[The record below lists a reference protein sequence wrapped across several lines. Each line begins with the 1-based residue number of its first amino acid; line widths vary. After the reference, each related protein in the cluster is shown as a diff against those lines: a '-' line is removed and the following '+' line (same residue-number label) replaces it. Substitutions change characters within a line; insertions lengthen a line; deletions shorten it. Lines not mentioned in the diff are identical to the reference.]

1 MIILSIKYGVGIMS
15 GTSLD
20 GIDIALVKMN
30 DSGLNTKLHL
40 IGFQTIPFE
49 EELRD
54 EIKRSLSI
62 EKSNVELIC
71 SLNFKLGYAFSN
83 AVKKVCKNLNF
94 DISKIDFIGSHGQ
107 TIFHIPKDSNEF
119 KKSTLQIGEPS
130 IIAYE
135 LGCQVI
141 SNFRSMD
148 MAAGG
153 EGAPLVPFTEYI
165 LYRCD
170 KNRVLQNIGGIGNAT
185 IIPKNCKLNDVFAFD
200 TGPGNMIIDEIT
212 YRLTGIP
219 YDKGGQLA
227 QKGKIIEHMLK
238 ELMEHEYILRCPPKS
253 TGREMFGYQFV
264 DKILE
269 QHSNESKEDI
279 ISTATMFTAKSIEYN
294 YRNFIMPKVKIDEI
308 IIGGGG
314 SYNNTLLRMIRE
326 SMRECKVLTQEDLG
340 FSSDSKEAIAF
351 AILANE
357 TLNGNFSNVPT
368 ATGANQRVIL
378 GSITPAP
385 KKFN

>member
-1 MIILSIKYGVGIMS
+1 MDIKYGVGIMS

-20 GIDIALVKMN
+20 GIDIALIKIK
-30 DSGLNTKLHL
+30 DFGINTKLDL
-40 IGFQTIPFE
+40 IGFETIPFE
-49 EELRD
+49 EDLRE

-83 AVKKVCKNLNF
+83 AVKKACKNFNF
-94 DISKIDFIGSHGQ
+94 DISRIDFIGSHGQ
-107 TIFHIPKDSNEF
+107 TIFHIPKDSNEL

-130 IIAYE
+130 VIAYE
-135 LGCQVI
+135 IGCQVV

-148 MAAGG
+148 MAADG
-153 EGAPLVPFTEYI
+153 EGAPRVPFTEYL

-185 IIPKNCKLNDVFAFD
+185 VIPKNCNLDDIFAFD

-212 YRLTGIP
+212 YRLTGMP
-219 YDKGGQLA
+219 YDNGGQIAL
-227 QKGKIIEHMLK
+227 KGKIIEPMLR

-269 QHSNESKEDI
+269 QYSNECKEDI
-279 ISTATMFTAKSIEYN
+279 IATTTMFTAKSIEYN
-294 YRNFIMPKVKIDEI
+294 YRNFIMPKVKIDEV

-314 SYNNTLLRMIRE
+314 SYNDTLLKMLRE
-326 SMRECKVLTQEDLG
+326 CMKECKVLTQEDLG

-351 AILANE
+351 AVLANE
-357 TLNGNFSNVPT
+357 TIHGNFSNVPT
-368 ATGANQRVIL
+368 ATGAKERVIL
-378 GSITPAP
+378 GNITPAP

>member
-1 MIILSIKYGVGIMS
+1 MDIKYGIGIMS

-20 GIDIALVKMN
+20 GIDIALIKIK
-30 DSGLNTKLHL
+30 DSGVNAKFEL
-40 IGFQTIPFE
+40 IGFETISFE
-49 EELRD
+49 EDLRE

-83 AVKKVCKNLNF
+83 AVKKACKNFNF
-94 DISKIDFIGSHGQ
+94 DISRIDFIGSHGQ
-107 TIFHIPKDSNEF
+107 TIFHIPKDSNEL
-119 KKSTLQIGEPS
+119 KKSTLQIGEPAV
-130 IIAYE
+130 IAYE
-135 LGCQVI
+135 IGCQVV

-153 EGAPLVPFTEYI
+153 EGAPLVPFTEYL

-185 IIPKNCKLNDVFAFD
+185 IIPKNCNLNDIFAFD

-212 YRLTGIP
+212 YRLTGMP
-219 YDKGGQLA
+219 YDKGGQIAL
-227 QKGKIIEHMLK
+227 KGKIIEPMLK
-238 ELMEHEYILRCPPKS
+238 ELMEHEYILRYPPKS
-253 TGREMFGYQFV
+253 TGREIFGYQFV

-269 QHSNESKEDI
+269 HHSNECKEDI
-279 ISTATMFTAKSIEYN
+279 IATTTMFTAKSIEYN
-294 YRNFIMPKVKIDEI
+294 YRNFIMPKIKIDEI

-314 SYNNTLLRMIRE
+314 SYNDTLLKMIRE
-326 SMRECKVLTQEDLG
+326 CIKECKVLTQEDLG

-351 AILANE
+351 AVLANE
-357 TLNGNFSNVPT
+357 TLHGNFSNVPT
-368 ATGANQRVIL
+368 ATGAKERVIL
-378 GSITPAP
+378 GNITPPP

>member
-1 MIILSIKYGVGIMS
+1 MNIKYGIGIMS

-20 GIDIALVKMN
+20 GIDIALIKIK
-30 DSGLNTKLHL
+30 GFGINTKFDL
-40 IGFQTIPFE
+40 IGFETISFQE
-49 EELRD
+49 DLKE
-54 EIKRSLSI
+54 EIKRSISI

-83 AVKKVCKNLNF
+83 AVKKACKNFNF

-107 TIFHIPKDSNEF
+107 TIFHIPKDSNEL
-119 KKSTLQIGEPS
+119 KKSTLQIGEPAV
-130 IIAYE
+130 IAYE
-135 LGCQVI
+135 IGCQVV

-148 MAAGG
+148 MAADG
-153 EGAPLVPFTEYI
+153 EGAPLVPYTEYI

-185 IIPKNCKLNDVFAFD
+185 IIPKNCNLDDIFAFD

-212 YRLTGIP
+212 YRLTGMP
-219 YDKGGQLA
+219 YDKGGQIAL
-227 QKGKIIEHMLK
+227 KGKIIEPMLK
-238 ELMEHEYILRCPPKS
+238 ELMEHEYILRYPPKS

-269 QHSNESKEDI
+269 QYSNECKEDI
-279 ISTATMFTAKSIEYN
+279 IATTTMFTAKSIEYN
-294 YRNFIMPKVKIDEI
+294 YRKFIMPKVKIDEV

-314 SYNNTLLRMIRE
+314 SYNDTLLKMLKECLI
-326 SMRECKVLTQEDLG
+326 ECKVLTQEDLG

-351 AILANE
+351 AVLANE
-357 TLNGNFSNVPT
+357 TLHGNFANVPT
-368 ATGANQRVIL
+368 ATGAKERVIL
-378 GSITPAP
+378 GNITPAP

>member
-1 MIILSIKYGVGIMS
+1 MDAKYGIGIMS

-20 GIDIALVKMN
+20 GIDIALIKIKDFGV
-30 DSGLNTKLHL
+30 NTKLDL
-40 IGFQTIPFE
+40 IGFETIPFE
-49 EELRD
+49 EDLRE

-62 EKSNVELIC
+62 ERSNAQLIC

-83 AVKKVCKNLNF
+83 AVKKACKNFNF

-107 TIFHIPKDSNEF
+107 TIFHIPKDSNAL
-119 KKSTLQIGEPS
+119 KKSTLQIGEPAV
-130 IIAYE
+130 IAYE
-135 LGCQVI
+135 IGCQVV

-148 MAAGG
+148 MAADG
-153 EGAPLVPFTEYI
+153 EGAPLVPFTEYL

-185 IIPKNCKLNDVFAFD
+185 IIPRNCNLNDIFAFD

-212 YRLTGIP
+212 YRLTGMP
-219 YDKGGQLA
+219 YDKGGQIAL
-227 QKGKIIEHMLK
+227 KGKIIEPMLK
-238 ELMEHEYILRCPPKS
+238 ELMEHEYILRYPPKS

-269 QHSNESKEDI
+269 QYSNECKEDI
-279 ISTATMFTAKSIEYN
+279 IATTTMFTAKSIEYN
-294 YRNFIMPKVKIDEI
+294 YRNFIMPKVKIDEV

-314 SYNNTLLRMIRE
+314 SYNDTLLKMLRE
-326 SMRECKVLTQEDLG
+326 CLIECKVLTQEDLG

-351 AILANE
+351 AVLANE
-357 TLNGNFSNVPT
+357 TLHGNFSNVPT
-368 ATGANQRVIL
+368 ATGAKEHVIL

>member
-1 MIILSIKYGVGIMS
+1 MDIKYSVGIMS

-20 GIDIALVKMN
+20 GIDVALVKIK
-30 DSGLNTKLHL
+30 DSGINTKLDVV
-40 IGFQTIPFE
+40 GFETIPFE
-49 EELRD
+49 EDLRE

-83 AVKKVCKNLNF
+83 AVKVACNNFNF
-94 DISKIDFIGSHGQ
+94 DLSKIDFIGSHGQ
-107 TIFHIPKDSNEF
+107 TVYHIPKDTKEL

-135 LGCQVI
+135 IGCQVV

-165 LYRCD
+165 LYRSS

-185 IIPKNCKLNDVFAFD
+185 IIPQKCKLNDVFAFD
-200 TGPGNMIIDEIT
+200 TGPGNMIIDEVV
-212 YRLTGIP
+212 YRLTGMP
-219 YDKGGQLA
+219 YDKGGQLSL
-227 QKGKIIEHMLK
+227 KGKIIEPMLK
-238 ELMEHEYILRCPPKS
+238 DLMEHEYILRCPPKS
-253 TGREMFGYQFV
+253 TGREVFGSQFV
-264 DKILE
+264 DKILKQYSSE
-269 QHSNESKEDI
+269 CKEDI
-279 ISTATMFTAKSIEYN
+279 ICTVTMFTAKSIEYN
-294 YRNFIMPKVKIDEI
+294 YRNFIMPRMKIDEV

-314 SYNNTLLRMIRE
+314 SYNKTLLNMIRE
-326 SMRECKVLTQEDLG
+326 CMPECKVLTQEDLG

-357 TLNGNFSNVPT
+357 TLHGSFSNVLT
-368 ATGANQRVIL
+368 ATGAKEYVIL
-378 GSITPAP
+378 GNITPTP